1 MRHRAILLF
10 ASLFVLTAAAPAR
23 AQWNDYKKWEISPFV
38 GFETSGSYPVN
49 SAVNGSA
56 NFDRLRAN
64 SGASFGTFLG
74 YSLTENAQ
82 AEFMWAR
89 NSTSFSGRDITTHSY
104 SKVLDSDIDHFQ
116 FGFLYML
123 RNSEMKLRP
132 FIAGSFGFTH
142 EFNDANPNHTL
153 LAFGLGGGVKY
164 NLNRHF
170 ALRGEMRWL
179 PSRANKTPGIV
190 CDQFFGC
197 YQQNISNYLE
207 FVNFTGGFAFRF

>member
-1 MRHRAILLF
+1 MRHRIVLLF
-10 ASLFVLTAAAPAR
+10 ASLFMLIAAAPAR

-38 GFETSGSYPVN
+38 GFETSGSYPINN
-49 SAVNGSA
+49 SPT
-56 NFDRLRAN
+56 FDRLRAN
-64 SGASFGTFLG
+64 SGGSFGTFLA

-89 NSTSFSGRDITTHSY
+89 NDTSFSARDMNTRTYTKIFN
-104 SKVLDSDIDHFQ
+104 SDIDHFQ

-170 ALRGEMRWL
+170 ALRGDLRWL
-179 PSRANKTPGIV
+179 PSRANKTPGII
-190 CDQFFGC
+190 CDQFYGC
-197 YQQNISNYLE
+197 YQQNIANYLE
-207 FVNFTGGFAFRF
+207 FVNLTGGFAFRF